1 MSGRRAIEQ
10 LYSVVAQIAEA
21 GVSVLVVE
29 QFAAMALGVAEYAA
43 VMQGGRITAVGQP
56 DDIGDALSR
65 AYLGGAA

>member
-1 MSGRRAIEQ
+1 
-10 LYSVVAQIAEA
+10 
-21 GVSVLVVE
+21 VLVVE